1 MRSKTILKSAAVAG
15 AACLV
20 LGAFVAAPAS
30 AKKGACKKAK
40 AAGIGKGA
48 AVSVVTDKATEDAP
62 LEVTLATAPGAG
74 LSSPDG
80 PGGDTPAGGPTHAY
94 YNVQVDSKAK
104 SSKLF
109 VRAEYPP
116 GLDYDLY
123 LRTTYGSSLAYAAG
137 FNAPIPAAGLD
148 GTGFGG
154 HSEVGAEQIDGWIGS
169 DCTSYV
175 IDVVSASTPGGDV
188 TLKLWLTK

>member
-1 MRSKTILKSAAVAG
+1 M
-15 AACLV
+15 
-20 LGAFVAAPAS
+20 LGALVAAPAE
-30 AKKGACKKAK
+30 AKKGGACKKAK
-40 AAGIGKGA
+40 ASGIGKGA
-48 AVSVVTDKATEDAP
+48 PVSVVTDKATEDAP
-62 LEVTLATAPGAG
+62 LSVTVATDPGAG

-80 PGGDTPAGGPTHAY
+80 PGGDTGNTAHAY
-94 YNVQVDSKAK
+94 YNVQVDSAAK

-109 VRAEYPP
+109 VRAEYVP

-123 LRTTYGSSLAYAAG
+123 LRTNYGSSLAYAAG

-154 HSEVGAEQIDGWIGS
+154 HSEVGAEQIDGWIS
-169 DCTSYV
+169 ADCAGYV

-188 TLKLWLTK
+188 TLKFWLTK